1 MSSPADAAP
10 GGPLVWRFP
19 RWGALCG
26 VLFVLLMLGGFA
38 GIVGVLLLFGMAI
51 VAAPF
56 LLIGAGNAGPV
67 IAVSAQVLLV
77 VFFLGRQAWRVLRA
91 DTQTARDRALN
102 WLVLSVLIV
111 ASLVLSV
118 AILAHEWPNG

>member
-1 MSSPADAAP
+1 MPADAAP
-10 GGPLVWRFP
+10 GGPLMWRFP

-26 VLFVLLMLGGFA
+26 GLFVLLMLGGLA

-56 LLIGAGNAGPV
+56 LLIGDAGPV
-67 IAVSAQVLLV
+67 VAFSAEILIV
-77 VFFLGRQAWRVLRA
+77 VFFLGRQAWRVFRA
-91 DTQTARDRALN
+91 KSQAARDRALN
-102 WLVLSVLIV
+102 WLVLSVLVV
-111 ASLVLSV
+111 ASLALSV